1 MPPDG
6 DRPPSPA
13 PVTHFLSAITRIM
26 NLPTIAILLIFTTFC
41 ASCASNEQLQQRV
54 DKRNDAYSN
63 YNERREIRTDARQE
77 RTDMWF
83 DRHMH

>member
-1 MPPDG
+1 
-6 DRPPSPA
+6 
-13 PVTHFLSAITRIM
+13 M
-26 NLPTIAILLIFTTFC
+26 NTGTFTLVLMT
-41 ASCASNEQLQQRV
+41 AALVSSCASNDDFQKRM

-83 DRHMH
+83 DRHMD